1 MITVLISLLVSLVV
15 VCGFRYLDRNNRSVE
30 KVKKYTDKIKAEFDT
45 YFGSQ
50 QQELKNKALDLD
62 VQKTQAIASV
72 KSLQNLQK
80 EFTDKKNTLDS
91 QISEIS
97 KMGEKIS
104 GYDKSLK
111 ELTQMS
117 LAVEENLEKIK
128 KEAGIIEKLDSKLAE
143 QKKLLDAL
151 EKRIPVIE
159 QNFESKNSEALSS
172 IGKNLLDEYKEQI
185 IYIKNTTDEALKR
198 NEEIISQITASFD
211 NVFAEAAQKAENL
224 EAVAFQKLKE
234 KSEERALKYKEL
246 ADENNNKLKE
256 SIKSDILT
264 TQDQL
269 KFLQSETKILSQ
281 NLTQELEVA
290 NTNLASLKTT

>member
-1 MITVLISLLVSLVV
+1 MITVLISLLVSLLV

-45 YFGSQ
+45 YFGNQ

-80 EFTDKKNTLDS
+80 EFTEKKNTLDS
-91 QISEIS
+91 QISEIA

-128 KEAGIIEKLDSKLAE
+128 KEAGIIDKLDSKLTE

-151 EKRIPVIE
+151 EKRIPATE
-159 QNFESKNSEALSS
+159 QNFNNKNSETLSS
-172 IGKNLLDEYKEQI
+172 IGKNLLNEYKEKI
-185 IYIKNTTDEALKR
+185 EEIKFTTTEAIKR
-198 NEEIISQITASFD
+198 NEEIISQITDSFD
-211 NVFAEAAQKAENL
+211 NVFATAAQKAENL
-224 EAVAFQKLKE
+224 EAVVFQKLKE

-269 KFLQSETKILSQ
+269 KFVQSETKILSQ
-281 NLTQELEVA
+281 NLTQELERA
-290 NTNLASLKTT
+290 N

>member
-1 MITVLISLLVSLVV
+1 MITVLISLLVSLLV

-30 KVKKYTDKIKAEFDT
+30 KVKKYTDKIKSEFDT
-45 YFGSQ
+45 YFGNQ

-80 EFTDKKNTLDS
+80 EFTEKKNTLDS
-91 QISEIS
+91 QISEIA

-128 KEAGIIEKLDSKLAE
+128 KEAGIIDKLDSKLTE

-151 EKRIPVIE
+151 EKRIPAIE
-159 QNFESKNSEALSS
+159 QNFNNKNSETLSS
-172 IGKNLLDEYKEQI
+172 IGKNLLNEYKEKI
-185 IYIKNTTDEALKR
+185 EEIKFTTTEAIKR
-198 NEEIISQITASFD
+198 NEEIISQITDSFD
-211 NVFAEAAQKAENL
+211 NVFATAAQKAENL

-246 ADENNNKLKE
+246 AEENNN
-256 SIKSDILT
+256 
-264 TQDQL
+264 
-269 KFLQSETKILSQ
+269 
-281 NLTQELEVA
+281 
-290 NTNLASLKTT
+290 